1 MPDCRYSIIFRGA
14 VAVSMDIRMLDID
27 QCPGKYHTPNAF
39 KDTHKC
45 DDKSS
50 YVSIKE
56 DRWISHVRIIQNII
70 YTISCILLLDF
81 AILGRYTL
89 IIFSVC
95 LFWEEASPLEATNV
109 SANRGMNIRLKI
121 RSLIMMDSW

>member
-1 MPDCRYSIIFRGA
+1 MPDCRYSITFRGM
-14 VAVSMDIRMLDID
+14 VEVSMDIRMLDID
-27 QCPGKYHTPNAF
+27 QCPGKYHVPNAF

-56 DRWISHVRIIQNII
+56 YRWIFHVRIMQNFIL
-70 YTISCILLLDF
+70 SSILLFDF
-81 AILGRYTL
+81 TILGRYIL
-89 IIFSVC
+89 IIFSVY
-95 LFWEEASPLEATNV
+95 LFWEEALPLEATNV